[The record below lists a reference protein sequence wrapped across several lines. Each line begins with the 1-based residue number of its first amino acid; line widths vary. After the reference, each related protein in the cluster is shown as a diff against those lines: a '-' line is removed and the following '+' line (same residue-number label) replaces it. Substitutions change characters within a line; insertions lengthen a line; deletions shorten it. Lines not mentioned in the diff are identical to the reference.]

1 MLVIASPRAKAIIAG
16 LWFVFAGVNSWLMY
30 LVPGN
35 ETIPYHLVWVSFVL
49 LYGLAEWPL
58 RISVVV
64 FALIVVVTGV
74 PLVQH
79 ARDGYIGWEESSEIV
94 LMGVIAALLMW
105 HVRRGQAAQRRLAAL
120 RESDR
125 ASAELRELTTRFGS
139 HELRTHLTIARSA
152 LELIRAT
159 SGDAQAGRDAE
170 LAIGELDKALTTATN
185 LLTLVRV
192 DGPPRLSLVHV
203 PSMLAELERRW
214 TIRADRGWE
223 FSAEEFTV
231 EADPDRVEAALDCL
245 IENAVK
251 FTEEYDEIRVS
262 ARVDGADV
270 VFAVADSGA
279 GIPAADL
286 DRVTEPFE
294 TSSAA
299 GSRAGSGLGLAIV
312 RAVAEARGG
321 SVTTRS
327 TLGVG
332 TEVEVRA
339 PLLPTHTTPV
349 TAAVRPVQPTAP
361 TEVGSLV
368 PEVG

>member
-1 MLVIASPRAKAIIAG
+1 MLVIASPRAKALTAG
-16 LWFVFAGVNSWLMY
+16 LWFVFAAVNSWLMY
-30 LVPGN
+30 VVPGN
-35 ETIPYHLVWVSFVL
+35 ETIPYHLIWVSFVL

-58 RISVVV
+58 RASVVV
-64 FALIVVVTGV
+64 FGLIVVVTGV
-74 PLVQH
+74 PLVKH

-105 HVRRGQAAQRRLAAL
+105 HVRRSQAAQRRLAAL

-139 HELRTHLTIARSA
+139 HELRTRLTIARSA
-152 LELIRAT
+152 LELIRTT
-159 SGDAQAGRDAE
+159 SGDSQADRDAE

-192 DGPPRLSLVHV
+192 DGPPRVTVVEV
-203 PSMLAELERRW
+203 PSMIAELERRW
-214 TIRADRGWE
+214 TIRADRAWE
-223 FSAEEFTV
+223 FTAETFTV
-231 EADPDRVEAALDCL
+231 EADPDRMEAALDCL

-270 VFAVADSGA
+270 VFVVADSGA
-279 GIPAADL
+279 GIPADDL
-286 DRVTEPFE
+286 DRIIEPFE

-299 GSRAGSGLGLAIV
+299 GARAGSGLGLAIV

-321 SVTTRS
+321 SVTARS

-332 TEVEVRA
+332 TEVEMRS
-339 PLLPTHTTPV
+339 PLLPARSAPATGSS
-349 TAAVRPVQPTAP
+349 RPVAP
-361 TEVGSLV
+361 PAMTEFGSLV